1 MARKRNKANSEESF
15 LQQRVRNPPKVRISG
30 RIGNSTVIRGMEVCA
45 SLITSAGGSGA
56 LVVPLI
62 AGSAIAMNA
71 NYTPLQQVAKL
82 YNQFLYQQCSIKY
95 IPSVGMTTSGNVTV
109 CFINNSEVVS
119 YLLESGRTL
128 AEVESIAYG
137 QANAVS
143 HPVWHEFTYSMNLPA
158 RRKRFDT
165 NTTGPTATVDT
176 IERDCQGAFI
186 IFVNGAPGSTTIT
199 TPRRESALLLEGLST
214 NFA

>member
-1 MARKRNKANSEESF
+1 MARKRKQANSEENF
-15 LQQRVRNPPKVRISG
+15 LQQRRRNPPKVRISG
-30 RIGNSTVIRGMEVCA
+30 RIGNQTVVRGMEVCA
-45 SLITSAGGSGA
+45 TLATTGTGAGA
-56 LVVPLI
+56 LVIPLI
-62 AGSAIAMNA
+62 GGSSLAMNA
-71 NYTPLQQVAKL
+71 NFTPLQQVAKL
-82 YNQFLYQQCSIKY
+82 YNQFLFQQCAIKY
-95 IPSVGMTTSGNVTV
+95 IPSVGMTTSGNVTI
-109 CFINNSEVVS
+109 CFINNSEVIS

-128 AEVESIAYG
+128 GEVESIAFG

-165 NTTGPTATVDT
+165 NNTNPATNTDT

-186 IFVNGAPGSTTIT
+186 IFVSGAPASTAIT

>member
-1 MARKRNKANSEESF
+1 MARKRSKANTEENF
-15 LQQRVRNPPKVRISG
+15 LQQRRKNPPRVRISG

-45 SLITSAGGSGA
+45 TLNTSTTGSGA
-56 LVVPLI
+56 LVIPLI
-62 AGSAIAMNA
+62 AGSGVAMNA
-71 NYTPLQQVAKL
+71 SYVPLQQVAKL
-82 YNQFLYQQCSIKY
+82 YNQFLFQQCAIKY

-109 CFINNSEVVS
+109 CFINNSETIN
-119 YLLESGRTL
+119 YLLEASRTL
-128 AEVESIAYG
+128 AEVESVAFG

-143 HPVWHEFTYSMNLPA
+143 HPVWHEFSYPMNLPA

-165 NTTGPTATVDT
+165 NTTGPATDVDT

-186 IFVNGAPGSTTIT
+186 ILVSGAPASTAIT
-199 TPRRESALLLEGLST
+199 TPRRESTILLEGLST